1 MPNTQTLIFQWG
13 SIEVLSPVEKEEE
26 IPGVFLCCRSLQKV
40 NTQRKLYPSHSSPFP
55 PVWLSRHRRLESLG
69 GSCEG
74 TVCQVAPGPVSHL
87 PSCRAPAPF
96 PLLRERRGSPGTAKE
111 EQSIYWFVQVNIL
124 IRTRLLLSRKRRSY
138 IVIKSHPFN
147 QANEMLHKKK
157 KPKHICGYSPWTAA
171 VFQIIIQVRLCRLK
185 WQEKPAG
192 SRMWPQN
199 RLCPRRWPSPAGGGC
214 SPSSEREAKPVET
227 SRRWYASCCHA
238 GLRAIFN

>member
-157 KPKHICGYSPWTAA
+157 SAKTHLWLQPVNCCCLSDNNTSSFVSVEVAGET
-171 VFQIIIQVRLCRLK
+171 CRLSYVTT
-185 WQEKPAG
+185 KPPLPSEVAVTC
-192 SRMWPQN
+192 RR
-199 RLCPRRWPSPAGGGC
+199 RLQPFLGARGKTRGDEQALVRFVLPRWIKS
-214 SPSSEREAKPVET
+214 
-227 SRRWYASCCHA
+227 Y
-238 GLRAIFN
+238 F